1 MTRIVILG
9 VIASCI
15 RDGAGIRYALSICMR
30 NLNLVKVSDQ
40 IEALTGEGLEYLTD
54 SEGNVI
60 AKFIDGNLFNAK
72 VVGNTEVTVT
82 AA

>member
-1 MTRIVILG
+1 
-9 VIASCI
+9 
-15 RDGAGIRYALSICMR
+15 MR

-54 SEGNVI
+54 SDGNVI